1 MISHKLITS
10 GLLLLAYLLGSIPWG
25 LVLTRLFAIA
35 DIRRHGSGNI
45 GATNVA
51 RVAGPVLGLATLVG
65 DFVKGW
71 APVALASYLELPP
84 AGAELYAAALA
95 LLAVLGHLF
104 PVYTRLR
111 GGGKGVATAAGGFA
125 ALAPLAVLIALV
137 VFVLVLALTRRV
149 SAGSL
154 AAAAALPPAV
164 LSTTGSAVFC
174 AGAVMAATLIF
185 IRHAGNIRR
194 LLAGTEPPFRLGAK
208 PDR

>member
-65 DFVKGW
+65 DFLKGW
-71 APVALASYLELPP
+71 APVALASYLDLPP

>member
-1 MISHKLITS
+1 MISNKLITS

-65 DFVKGW
+65 DFLKGW
-71 APVALASYLELPP
+71 APVALASYLDLPP

>member
-1 MISHKLITS
+1 MTSHELIIC
-10 GLLLLAYLLGSIPWG
+10 GLPLLAYLLGSIPWG
-25 LVLTRLFAIA
+25 LVLTRLFATA

-51 RVAGPVLGLATLVG
+51 RVAGPALGLATLAG
-65 DFVKGW
+65 DVLKGW
-71 APVALASYLELPP
+71 APVALASSLDLPP

-111 GGGKGVATAAGGFA
+111 GGGKGVATAAGAFA
-125 ALAPLAVLIALV
+125 ALAPSAVLIALA

-154 AAAAALPPAV
+154 AASAALPPAV
-164 LSTTGSAVFC
+164 LGTTASAVFC
-174 AGAVMAATLIF
+174 AGAGIAAALIF

-194 LLAGTEPPFRLGAK
+194 LLAGTEPPFRLGK
-208 PDR
+208 NPER

>member
-1 MISHKLITS
+1 MNSHKFITY
-10 GLLLLAYLLGSIPWG
+10 GLPLLAYLLGSIPWG

-51 RVAGPVLGLATLVG
+51 RVAGPVLGLATLLG

-71 APVALASYLELPP
+71 APVALASYLDLPP